1 MKTGKPGRNDPC
13 PCGSGKKYKKCCL
26 LAESSRVPVSRL
38 PREVEEAVRARAE
51 AAQVRRARF
60 GEVRPAIH
68 SDFQGH
74 KFVAVGNQLHYSR
87 DWRTFPDFLQAYI
100 RSILGSDWGN
110 AELAKPLDARD
121 EIMKWYDTMW
131 HFLQAQEPGT
141 DGLCGVIPNGATRAW
156 LLLAYDLYVL
166 RHHSALQESLVRRLK
181 QPRQF
186 QGARHELFAAATCIR
201 AGFDIAF
208 EDETDATRRHVEFTA
223 THRPTGQQIDVE
235 AKSRHR
241 PGVLGHPE
249 HPTGSR
255 EVRAGIARLLN
266 DALRKPFTHPYVI
279 FFDLNLPPSPE
290 PLRDKPWFA
299 EIRDSLDRV
308 PMNESADDRFNLI
321 VFTNQPDHY
330 GKHECPAPS
339 GNVFSVLSSRPQI
352 AATHMAALAAVHHAA
367 DQYGAIPNAFE
378 EAE

>member
-1 MKTGKPGRNDPC
+1 MKTGKPGRNAPC

-26 LAESSRVPVSRL
+26 LAENSRVPVSRL
-38 PREVEEAVRARAE
+38 PREVEEAVRASAE

-68 SDFQGH
+68 SDFQRH
-74 KFVAVGNQLHYSR
+74 TSVAVGNQLHYSR
-87 DWRTFPDFLQAYI
+87 HWRTFPDFLQAYI

-110 AELAKPLDARD
+110 AELAKPLDARH
-121 EIMKWYDTMW
+121 EIMKWYDQMW

-181 QPRQF
+181 HPRQF
-186 QGARHELFAAATCIR
+186 QGARHELFAVATCIR

-208 EDETDATRRHVEFTA
+208 EDETDPTRRHVEFTG
-223 THRPTGQQIDVE
+223 THRGTGQQIDVE

-241 PGVLGHPE
+241 PGVLGHPG
-249 HPTGSR
+249 HPAESG
-255 EVRAGIARLLN
+255 EVRAGTERLLN
-266 DALRKPFTHPYVI
+266 DALDKPFSHPYVI

-290 PLRDKPWFA
+290 LLWDKSWFA

-308 PMNESADDRFNLI
+308 SMGESGNDRFNVI

-339 GNVFSVLSSRPQI
+339 GNVFSVVSSRPEI
-352 AATHMAALAAVHHAA
+352 APAHPEAIHAVHHGAE
-367 DQYGAIPNAFE
+367 QYGAIPNAFV